1 MPSCLGLY
9 IEKNL
14 IKYAK
19 VSKER
24 ENINID
30 SFGIKFYDKLDE
42 AIKQIVTETY
52 SFKIPISVNL
62 SEEMYAY
69 FYMFKLLNNTDIE
82 KAIKTEFGSFCYD
95 KNMNENAFESRYAI
109 MDSLEDK
116 DKIKVLYCYANKNEI
131 NRKNQQ
137 FEQYKLGTISP
148 ISTTIANLADVKS
161 KENVAIVNIEDKT
174 TITTIIDK
182 KVYDIDI
189 IEKGSVDI
197 LDRINAKENSYTKSY
212 NICKNSTIYTM
223 EGKDL
228 QEEENEYLEDIV
240 PVLFE
245 IATKTKEILA
255 EKIKKID
262 KVYITGTAS
271 VINNVDLYF
280 QEFLTECKCEILK
293 PYFITN
299 SVKINI
305 KDYIEVN
312 SAIALALQGLG
323 YGIKAM
329 NFKNKTLSDDFKKF
343 ISMEANSGKT
353 KGIKGSFFKND
364 LGEKL
369 DKAEIWMV
377 RTAVGLLV
385 LSLIYSGFSIF
396 LNSEINRKSNEV
408 DDLVRYTNKQIASI
422 EKDSTEVI
430 TRTRNYQKM
439 IDSLDNLSERVT
451 QKYENKNAIP
461 TLLSQL
467 MSIIP
472 KGVKITS
479 IENTSGKKV
488 EIKAQSEQYEQLGY
502 FKVKI
507 KSDGILVPTSV
518 VSTQGIKQG
527 NVVTV
532 TIEGEL
538 P

>member
-69 FYMFKLLNNTDIE
+69 FYMFKLLNNTDLK

-472 KGVKITS
+472 KGVKITA

>member
-69 FYMFKLLNNTDIE
+69 FYMFKLLNNTDLK

-408 DDLVRYTNKQIASI
+408 DDLVRYTNKQIARI

>member
-69 FYMFKLLNNTDIE
+69 FYMFKLLNNTDLK

-197 LDRINAKENSYTKSY
+197 LDRINAKE
-212 NICKNSTIYTM
+212 IY
-223 EGKDL
+223 GK
-228 QEEENEYLEDIV
+228 
-240 PVLFE
+240 
-245 IATKTKEILA
+245 
-255 EKIKKID
+255 
-262 KVYITGTAS
+262 
-271 VINNVDLYF
+271 
-280 QEFLTECKCEILK
+280 
-293 PYFITN
+293 
-299 SVKINI
+299 
-305 KDYIEVN
+305 
-312 SAIALALQGLG
+312 
-323 YGIKAM
+323 
-329 NFKNKTLSDDFKKF
+329 
-343 ISMEANSGKT
+343 
-353 KGIKGSFFKND
+353 
-364 LGEKL
+364 
-369 DKAEIWMV
+369 
-377 RTAVGLLV
+377 
-385 LSLIYSGFSIF
+385 
-396 LNSEINRKSNEV
+396 
-408 DDLVRYTNKQIASI
+408 
-422 EKDSTEVI
+422 
-430 TRTRNYQKM
+430 
-439 IDSLDNLSERVT
+439 
-451 QKYENKNAIP
+451 
-461 TLLSQL
+461 
-467 MSIIP
+467 
-472 KGVKITS
+472 
-479 IENTSGKKV
+479 
-488 EIKAQSEQYEQLGY
+488 
-502 FKVKI
+502 
-507 KSDGILVPTSV
+507 
-518 VSTQGIKQG
+518 
-527 NVVTV
+527 
-532 TIEGEL
+532 
-538 P
+538 

>member
-69 FYMFKLLNNTDIE
+69 FYIFKLLNNTDLK

-369 DKAEIWMV
+369 DKPEIWMV

>member
-1 MPSCLGLY
+1 MSNCLGLY
-9 IEKNL
+9 IEENL

-69 FYMFKLLNNTDIE
+69 FYMFKLLNNTDLK

-472 KGVKITS
+472 KGVKITA